1 MVNKQALLWSLILV
15 VLLLLIFTPLV
26 MVAIS
31 LAMIPVVYLFV
42 KLEPKRFVVYYVLS
56 LLVVYALT
64 AAFGAGIL
72 GTVAAIFSLFLLI
85 PSIVMGVMY
94 RKKAAAR
101 SVITGGTVAFLAQML
116 LFLLLLT
123 LFGIHVTDE
132 MREFVRSSLDTFPAE
147 FQQMLPANLIDQ
159 VIEMMIQLLP
169 LYLIGLSLYYSVITH
184 WLARKALNRNGEPI
198 PGMKPAKE
206 WMLPRSF
213 VWYYLIALVLS
224 FIFTE
229 ANGSMIAMV
238 LLNVIP
244 LLMFAFA
251 IQAFG
256 FFFFVADARGWAKAV
271 PYVIVVVSI
280 VLMPFLPGFMQLLTL
295 LGLFDVAFPI
305 RGRLKKS

>member
-42 KLEPKRFVVYYVLS
+42 KLDAKRFVLYYVMS

-72 GTVAAIFSLFLLI
+72 GTAASIFSLFLLI
-85 PSIVMGVMY
+85 PSIVIGIMY
-94 RKKAAAR
+94 RRKASAR
-101 SVITGGTVAFLAQML
+101 SVITGGSVALLAQLL

-123 LFGIHVTDE
+123 LFGVRVTDE
-132 MREFVRSSLDTFPAE
+132 MREFVRSSLDTFPSE
-147 FQQMLPANLIDQ
+147 FKQMLPANLIDQ

-169 LYLIGLSLYYSVITH
+169 LYLIGLSFYYSVVTH
-184 WLARKALNRNGEPI
+184 WLARKVLIRSGESI

-206 WMLPRSF
+206 WLLPKSF

-229 ANGSMIAMV
+229 VNGSMIAMV

-256 FFFFVADARGWAKAV
+256 FFFFVADARGWARAV
-271 PYVIVVVSI
+271 PVTLVIVSML
-280 VLMPFLPGFMQLLTL
+280 LMPFLPGFMQLLTL